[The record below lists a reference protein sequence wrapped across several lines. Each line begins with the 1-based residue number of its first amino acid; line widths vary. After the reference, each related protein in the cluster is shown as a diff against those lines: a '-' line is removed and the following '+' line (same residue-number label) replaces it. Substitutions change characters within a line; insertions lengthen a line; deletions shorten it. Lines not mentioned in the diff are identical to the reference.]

1 MGSKLFRAVLA
12 SFAVLGIALA
22 ACSSDDT
29 SSTGSVTLK
38 EVTDRG
44 VLNCGVKDSQP
55 GFGFMNPDGVMEGN
69 DVEYCKAIAA
79 AVLGDASK
87 VKFVPASAKARFDI
101 LAAKEIDVLIRTTT
115 WTASRDINLKTTFA
129 HTTFYDGQGMMVKAA
144 STFQKTA
151 DLNGGTICVTTGT
164 TTEQNLEDFFADR
177 GLSYTA
183 LAVENDAESQAAF
196 LQDRCDGWTGDKS
209 NLAGQRSAYP
219 ADGGGSA
226 ALRILPD
233 TLSKEPLGPVTRE
246 DDPLWSQIV
255 DWVVL
260 GTILAEE
267 FGVDSSNVAAQ
278 AASPKNKDVAR
289 LLGAG
294 AEPTEFNLGISTTFM
309 QDVISQVGNF
319 GEIYARTIEPIGL
332 ARDGSLNA
340 SWKNGGLI
348 YAPPMR

>member
-1 MGSKLFRAVLA
+1 MGSKFLRAAVT
-12 SFAVLGIALA
+12 SIAVLGITLA

-29 SSTGSVTLK
+29 SSTGSATLN

-87 VKFVPASAKARFDI
+87 VNFVPASAKARFDI

-129 HTTFYDGQGMMVKAA
+129 HTTFYDGQGMMVKSA
-144 STFQKTA
+144 SKFAETA
-151 DLNGGTICVTTGT
+151 DLNGATICVTTGT

-219 ADGGGSA
+219 AEGGGSA

-267 FGVDSSNVAAQ
+267 FGVDSTNVAAQ
-278 AASPKNKDVAR
+278 ASSPKNKDVSR
-289 LLGAG
+289 LLCAG
-294 AEPTEFNLGISTTFM
+294 AEPTEFNLGISCDFM
-309 QDVISQVGNF
+309 QNVIAQVGNF

-332 ARDGSLNA
+332 AREGSLNA